1 MGNLPPE
8 DAPGAKLWDAVDER
22 DLELELWQ
30 EVLALLA
37 RLGASEADLRPL
49 RERLWALRLY
59 RMMPK
64 PQAPSLWSRPLV
76 WTVLALL
83 LGIVASLLGLPVHK
97 LFP

>member
-1 MGNLPPE
+1 M
-8 DAPGAKLWDAVDER
+8 DER
-22 DLELELWQ
+22 DLELELWAGA
-30 EVLALLA
+30 LDLLA
-37 RLGASEADLRPL
+37 RMGAPEEELRPL
-49 RERLWALRLY
+49 RERLWALRLF

-64 PQAPSLWSRPLV
+64 PQPPSLWSRPLF

>member
-8 DAPGAKLWDAVDER
+8 EAPGAKLWGTVDER
-22 DLELELWQ
+22 DLELELWAGA
-30 EVLALLA
+30 LDLLA
-37 RLGASEADLRPL
+37 RMGAPEEELRPL
-49 RERLWALRLY
+49 RERLWALRLF

-64 PQAPSLWSRPLV
+64 PQAPSLWSRPLF